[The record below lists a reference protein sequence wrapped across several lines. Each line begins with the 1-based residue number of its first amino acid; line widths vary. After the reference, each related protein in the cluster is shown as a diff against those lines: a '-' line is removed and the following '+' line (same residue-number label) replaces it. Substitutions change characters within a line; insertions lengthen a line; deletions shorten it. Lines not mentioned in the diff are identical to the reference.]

1 MKYLVS
7 ERFDMNKLAKDQL
20 VQCLIDLAARFDE
33 LGDKNTQAILLVVAG
48 TIKEGSQEFL
58 AMWMAE
64 YAKVRIAM
72 IQNKLE
78 DDEDDDL

>member
-20 VQCLIDLAARFDE
+20 VQCIIDLSKRFDE
-33 LGDKNTQAILLVVAG
+33 LGDKNTEAILLVVAG
-48 TIKEGSQEFL
+48 TVKENSQELL

-64 YAKVRIAM
+64 YAKIRIAM
-72 IQNKLE
+72 IQNKLK
-78 DDEDDDL
+78 DDEL

>member
-1 MKYLVS
+1 MKYLAS

-20 VQCLIDLAARFDE
+20 VECLIDLSKRFDE

-48 TIKEGSQEFL
+48 TLKEGSQEFL

-64 YAKVRIAM
+64 YAKLRIAM
-72 IQNKLE
+72 LEGKLE
-78 DDEDDDL
+78 DDEL